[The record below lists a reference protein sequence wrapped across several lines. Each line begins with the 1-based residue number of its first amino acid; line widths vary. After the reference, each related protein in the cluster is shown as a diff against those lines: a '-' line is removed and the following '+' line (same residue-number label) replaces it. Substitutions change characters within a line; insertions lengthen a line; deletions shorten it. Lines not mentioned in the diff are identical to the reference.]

1 MHNSKIKKK
10 IITLIGPT
18 ACNKT
23 STAVHLIKK
32 FPISIIGVDSVQI
45 YKRFNIGSAKP
56 PKEILEKYKHH
67 LVDSA
72 DPENIFSVKDFY
84 DQAYRIV
91 IQAHSNNR
99 IPLLVGGTMMY
110 FNALFKGINN
120 IPEGNEAIRE
130 ELQREL
136 DNRGVDKLFNE
147 LKEIDPESAKTIK
160 QNDKQRIM
168 RALEVF
174 KISGKKISDF
184 KKEDTENI
192 FEEFEFINLGIFPS
206 DREILQARIRERIV
220 EMINMGLIKEAQEI
234 IKLDNIAKNH
244 PALNSINYK
253 EAIQVIN
260 GELDASELEEKCV
273 FSTRPLVKRQRTWM
287 KKWEDLQCFDLGA
300 MDMAYDELKKH
311 LNLL

>member
-56 PKEILEKYKHH
+56 PKEILEKHKHH
-67 LVDSA
+67 LVDST

-91 IQAHSNNR
+91 MQAHSNNR

-110 FNALFKGINN
+110 FNALFKGIND
-120 IPEGNEAIRE
+120 IPEGNEAVRE

-220 EMINMGLIKEAQEI
+220 EMINLGLIREAQEI

-260 GELDASELEEKCV
+260 GELDANELEEKCAI
-273 FSTRPLVKRQRTWM
+273 STRQLVKRQLTWM
-287 KKWEDLQCFDLGA
+287 RSFNFSKTFDINSAIEIEKYL
-300 MDMAYDELKKH
+300 EEQIF
-311 LNLL
+311 

>member
-1 MHNSKIKKK
+1 M
-10 IITLIGPT
+10 IGPT

-23 STAVHLIKK
+23 STAVHLVKK

-56 PKEILEKYKHH
+56 PKEILEKYRHH

-91 IQAHSNNR
+91 TQAHSNNR

-220 EMINMGLIKEAQEI
+220 EMINMGLIREAQEI

-260 GELDASELEEKCV
+260 GELDANELDEKCTI
-273 FSTRPLVKRQRTWM
+273 STRQLVKRQLTWM
-287 KKWEDLQCFDLGA
+287 RSFNFSKTFDINSAIEIEKYL
-300 MDMAYDELKKH
+300 EEQIF
-311 LNLL
+311 

>member
-1 MHNSKIKKK
+1 MQNSKIKKK

-67 LVDSA
+67 LVDSV
-72 DPENIFSVKDFY
+72 DPENIFSVKNFY
-84 DQAYRIV
+84 DQAFRIV
-91 IQAHSNNR
+91 KQAHSNNT

-110 FNALFKGINN
+110 FNAVFKGIND

-130 ELQREL
+130 ELQQEL
-136 DNRGVDKLFNE
+136 DNKGVDKLFND

-160 QNDKQRIM
+160 ENDKQRIM

-174 KISGKKISDF
+174 KISGKRISDF
-184 KKEDTENI
+184 KKEAAENI
-192 FEEFEFINLGIFPS
+192 FEEFEFINIGIFPS
-206 DREILQARIRERIV
+206 DRDILQVRIRERVV
-220 EMINMGLIKEAQEI
+220 EMINMGLTKEAHEI
-234 IKLDNIAKNH
+234 IKLENIAKNH

-260 GELDASELEEKCV
+260 GELDVSKLEEKCV
-273 FSTRPLVKRQRTWM
+273 ISTRQLVKRQLTWM
-287 KKWEDLQCFDLGA
+287 RSFNFSKTFDINSAIEIEKYL
-300 MDMAYDELKKH
+300 EEQIF
-311 LNLL
+311 

>member
-1 MHNSKIKKK
+1 MQNSKIKKK

-23 STAVHLIKK
+23 SNAVHLIKK

-56 PKEILEKYKHH
+56 SKKILEKYKHH

-84 DQAYRIV
+84 DQAYRI
-91 IQAHSNNR
+91 IMQAHSNNR

-110 FNALFKGINN
+110 FNALFKGIND
-120 IPEGNEAIRE
+120 IPEANEAIRE

-147 LKEIDPESAKTIK
+147 MKEIDPESAKTIK
-160 QNDKQRIM
+160 KNDKQRIM

-260 GELDASELEEKCV
+260 GELDANELEEKCV
-273 FSTRPLVKRQRTWM
+273 ISTRQLVKRQLTWM
-287 KKWEDLQCFDLGA
+287 RGFNFSKTFDINSAIEIEKYL
-300 MDMAYDELKKH
+300 EEQIF
-311 LNLL
+311 

>member
-23 STAVHLIKK
+23 STAIHLIKK

-91 IQAHSNNR
+91 MQAHSNNR

-110 FNALFKGINN
+110 FNALFKGIND
-120 IPEGNEAIRE
+120 IPEGNESIRE

-136 DNRGVDKLFNE
+136 ENRGVDKLFNE
-147 LKEIDPESAKTIK
+147 LKEIDPESAQTIK
-160 QNDKQRIM
+160 ENDKQRIM

-206 DREILQARIRERIV
+206 DREILQVRIRERIV

-260 GELDASELEEKCV
+260 GELDANELEEKCV
-273 FSTRPLVKRQRTWM
+273 ISTRQLVKRQLTWM
-287 KKWEDLQCFDLGA
+287 RGFNFSKTFDINSAIEIEKYLEDQIF
-300 MDMAYDELKKH
+300 
-311 LNLL
+311 

>member
-1 MHNSKIKKK
+1 MQNINIKKK

-18 ACNKT
+18 ACSKT

-56 PKEILEKYKHH
+56 PQEILEKYKHH
-67 LVDSA
+67 LVDSV

-91 IQAHSNNR
+91 MRAHSNNR

-110 FNALFKGINN
+110 FNALFRGIND
-120 IPEGNEAIRE
+120 IPEGNEAVRE
-130 ELQREL
+130 ELQQEL
-136 DNRGVDKLFNE
+136 DNKGVDKLFND
-147 LKEIDPESAKTIK
+147 LKEIDPESAQTIK
-160 QNDKQRIM
+160 ENDKQRIM

-192 FEEFEFINLGIFPS
+192 FEEFEFINIGIFPS
-206 DREILQARIRERIV
+206 DRDILQARIRERIV
-220 EMINMGLIKEAQEI
+220 EMINMGLTIEVQEI
-234 IKLDNIAKNH
+234 IKLENITKNH

-260 GELDASELEEKCV
+260 GELDANELEEKCV
-273 FSTRPLVKRQRTWM
+273 ISTRQLVKRQLTWM
-287 KKWEDLQCFDLGA
+287 RSFNFSKTFDINSAIEIEKYL
-300 MDMAYDELKKH
+300 EEQIF
-311 LNLL
+311 

>member
-1 MHNSKIKKK
+1 MQNSKIKKK
-10 IITLIGPT
+10 IIALIGPT
-18 ACNKT
+18 ACDKT

-67 LVDSA
+67 LVNTV
-72 DPENIFSVKDFY
+72 DPENIFSVKNFY

-91 IQAHSNNR
+91 IQAHLNNR

-110 FNALFKGINN
+110 FNALFKGIND

-130 ELQREL
+130 ELQQEL
-136 DNRGVDKLFNE
+136 HDTGVDKLFNE

-160 QNDKQRIM
+160 ENDKQRII

-184 KKEDTENI
+184 KKETTKNI
-192 FEEFEFINLGIFPS
+192 FEEFEFINIGIFPS
-206 DREILQARIRERIV
+206 DRDILQVRIRERIV
-220 EMINMGLIKEAQEI
+220 EMISMGLIKEAQEI
-234 IKLDNIAKNH
+234 IKLENIAKNH

-273 FSTRPLVKRQRTWM
+273 ISTRQFAKRQLTWM
-287 KKWEDLQCFDLGA
+287 RSFNFSKTFDINSPIEIEKYL
-300 MDMAYDELKKH
+300 EEQIF
-311 LNLL
+311 

>member
-1 MHNSKIKKK
+1 MQNSKIKKK
-10 IITLIGPT
+10 IIALIGPT
-18 ACNKT
+18 ACDKT

-67 LVDSA
+67 LVNTV
-72 DPENIFSVKDFY
+72 DPENIFSVKNFY

-91 IQAHSNNR
+91 IQAHLNNR

-110 FNALFKGINN
+110 FNALFKGIND
-120 IPEGNEAIRE
+120 IPEGNEATRE
-130 ELQREL
+130 ELQQEL
-136 DNRGVDKLFNE
+136 DNIGVDKLFNE
-147 LKEIDPESAKTIK
+147 LKKIDPESAKTIK
-160 QNDKQRIM
+160 ENDKQRIM

-184 KKEDTENI
+184 KKETTENI
-192 FEEFEFINLGIFPS
+192 FEEFEFINIGIFPS
-206 DREILQARIRERIV
+206 DRDILQVRIRERIV

-234 IKLDNIAKNH
+234 IKLENIAKNH

-260 GELDASELEEKCV
+260 GELDASELEEKCNI
-273 FSTRPLVKRQRTWM
+273 STRQLVKRQLTWM
-287 KKWEDLQCFDLGA
+287 RSFNFSKTFDTNSAIEIQKYL
-300 MDMAYDELKKH
+300 EEQIF
-311 LNLL
+311 

>member
-1 MHNSKIKKK
+1 M
-10 IITLIGPT
+10 IGPT

-23 STAVHLIKK
+23 STAVHLVKK

-56 PKEILEKYKHH
+56 PKEILEKYRHH

-91 IQAHSNNR
+91 LQAHSNNR

-110 FNALFKGINN
+110 FNAVFKGIND

-130 ELQREL
+130 ELQQEL
-136 DNRGVDKLFNE
+136 DNKGVDKLFND
-147 LKEIDPESAKTIK
+147 LKEIDPESVKTIK
-160 QNDKQRIM
+160 ENDKQRIM
-168 RALEVF
+168 RALEE
-174 KISGKKISDF
+174 
-184 KKEDTENI
+184 KEATKNI
-192 FEEFEFINLGIFPS
+192 FEEFEFINIGIFPS
-206 DREILQARIRERIV
+206 DRDILQVRIRERVV
-220 EMINMGLIKEAQEI
+220 EMINMGLTKEAHEI
-234 IKLDNIAKNH
+234 IKLENIAKNH

-260 GELDASELEEKCV
+260 GELDAIELEEKCV
-273 FSTRPLVKRQRTWM
+273 ISTRQLVKRQLTWM
-287 KKWEDLQCFDLGA
+287 RSFNFSKTFDINSAIEIEKYL
-300 MDMAYDELKKH
+300 DEQIF
-311 LNLL
+311 

>member
-67 LVDSA
+67 LVDST

-91 IQAHSNNR
+91 MQAHSNNS

-174 KISGKKISDF
+174 KISGKRISDF
-184 KKEDTENI
+184 KKEAAENI

-206 DREILQARIRERIV
+206 DREILQTSIRERIV
-220 EMINMGLIKEAQEI
+220 EMIKMGLIKEVQEI
-234 IKLDNIAKNH
+234 INLENIAKNH

-260 GELDASELEEKCV
+260 GELDVSKLEEKCV
-273 FSTRPLVKRQRTWM
+273 ISTRQLVKRQLTWM
-287 KKWEDLQCFDLGA
+287 RSFNFSKTFDINSAIEIEKYL
-300 MDMAYDELKKH
+300 EEQIF
-311 LNLL
+311 

>member
-1 MHNSKIKKK
+1 MQNSKIKKK

-23 STAVHLIKK
+23 STAVHLVKK

-56 PKEILEKYKHH
+56 PIEILEKYKHH

-91 IQAHSNNR
+91 LQAHSNNR

-110 FNALFKGINN
+110 FNSLFKGIND
-120 IPEGNEAIRE
+120 IPEGDEAIRE
-130 ELQREL
+130 QLQQEL
-136 DNRGVDKLFNE
+136 DNKGVDKLFND

-160 QNDKQRIM
+160 ENDKQRIT

-174 KISGKKISDF
+174 KVSGKRISDF
-184 KKEDTENI
+184 KKEAVENI
-192 FEEFEFINLGIFPS
+192 FEEFEFINIGIFPS
-206 DREILQARIRERIV
+206 DRDFLQVRIRERVV
-220 EMINMGLIKEAQEI
+220 EMINMGLTKEAQEI

-260 GELDASELEEKCV
+260 GELDSSKLEEKCV
-273 FSTRPLVKRQRTWM
+273 ISTRQLVKRQLTWM
-287 KKWEDLQCFDLGA
+287 RSFNFSKTFDINSAIEIEKYL
-300 MDMAYDELKKH
+300 EEQIF
-311 LNLL
+311 

>member
-1 MHNSKIKKK
+1 MQNSKNKKK

-32 FPISIIGVDSVQI
+32 FQISIIGVDSVQI

-67 LVDSA
+67 LVDSV
-72 DPENIFSVKDFY
+72 DPENIFSVKNFY
-84 DQAYRIV
+84 DQAFRIV
-91 IQAHSNNR
+91 KQAHSNNR

-110 FNALFKGINN
+110 FNALFKGIND

-160 QNDKQRIM
+160 KNDKQRII

-184 KKEDTENI
+184 KKEAAENI

-206 DREILQARIRERIV
+206 DREILQTSIRERIV
-220 EMINMGLIKEAQEI
+220 EMIKMGLIKEVQEI
-234 IKLDNIAKNH
+234 INLENIAKNH

-260 GELDASELEEKCV
+260 GELDVSKLEEKCV
-273 FSTRPLVKRQRTWM
+273 ISTRQLVKRQLTWM
-287 KKWEDLQCFDLGA
+287 RSFNFSKTFDINSAIEIEKYL
-300 MDMAYDELKKH
+300 EEQIF
-311 LNLL
+311 

>member
-23 STAVHLIKK
+23 SSAVHLIKK

-91 IQAHSNNR
+91 IQVHSNNR
-99 IPLLVGGTMMY
+99 IPLLVGGAMMY

-160 QNDKQRIM
+160 QNDKQRVM

-220 EMINMGLIKEAQEI
+220 EMINMGLIREAQEI

-260 GELDASELEEKCV
+260 GELDANELEDC
-273 FSTRPLVKRQRTWM
+273 
-287 KKWEDLQCFDLGA
+287 
-300 MDMAYDELKKH
+300 
-311 LNLL
+311 LLYTSPSPRDA

>member
-1 MHNSKIKKK
+1 MQNSKIKKK

-18 ACNKT
+18 SCNKT
-23 STAVHLIKK
+23 STAIHLVKK

-91 IQAHSNNR
+91 MKAHSNNR

-110 FNALFKGINN
+110 FNALFKGIND

-160 QNDKQRIM
+160 KNDKQRIM

-192 FEEFEFINLGIFPS
+192 FKEFEFINLGIFPS

-220 EMINMGLIKEAQEI
+220 EMINMGLIREVQEI

-253 EAIQVIN
+253 EVIQVIN
-260 GELDASELEEKCV
+260 GELDANELEEKCV
-273 FSTRPLVKRQRTWM
+273 ISTRQLVKRQLTWM
-287 KKWEDLQCFDLGA
+287 RSFNFSKTFDINSAIEIEKYL
-300 MDMAYDELKKH
+300 EEQIF
-311 LNLL
+311 

>member
-1 MHNSKIKKK
+1 MQNSKIKKK

-23 STAVHLIKK
+23 SNAVHLTKK

-56 PKEILEKYKHH
+56 SKEILEKYKHH
-67 LVDSA
+67 LVDSI

-91 IQAHSNNR
+91 MQAHSNNR

-110 FNALFKGINN
+110 FNALFKGIND

-147 LKEIDPESAKTIK
+147 MKEIDPESAKTIK
-160 QNDKQRIM
+160 KNDKQRIM

-260 GELDASELEEKCV
+260 GELDANELEEKCV
-273 FSTRPLVKRQRTWM
+273 ISTRQLVKRQLTWM
-287 KKWEDLQCFDLGA
+287 RSFNFSKTFDINSAIEIEKYL
-300 MDMAYDELKKH
+300 EEQIF
-311 LNLL
+311 

>member
-1 MHNSKIKKK
+1 LQNSKIKKK

-23 STAVHLIKK
+23 STAVYLTKK

-56 PKEILEKYKHH
+56 TKEILEKYKHH

-72 DPENIFSVKDFY
+72 DPENIFSVKNFY

-91 IQAHSNNR
+91 KQAHSKNM

-110 FNALFKGINN
+110 FNALFKGIND
-120 IPEGNEAIRE
+120 IPEGNKAIRE

-136 DNRGVDKLFNE
+136 DKKGVDRLFNE
-147 LKEIDPESAKTIK
+147 LKEIDPESVKTINE
-160 QNDKQRIM
+160 NDKQRIM

-184 KKEDTENI
+184 KKEDAENI
-192 FEEFEFINLGIFPS
+192 FEEFDFINLGIFPS
-206 DREILQARIRERIV
+206 DKEILQARIRERIV

-234 IKLDNIAKNH
+234 IKSENIAKNH

-260 GELDASELEEKCV
+260 GELDSSELEEKCV
-273 FSTRPLVKRQRTWM
+273 ISTRQLVKRQLTWM
-287 KKWEDLQCFDLGA
+287 RSFNFSKTFDTNSAIEIEKYL
-300 MDMAYDELKKH
+300 EEQIF
-311 LNLL
+311 

>member
-23 STAVHLIKK
+23 STAVHLVKK

-67 LVDSA
+67 LVDSV
-72 DPENIFSVKDFY
+72 DPENIFSVKDFF
-84 DQAYRIV
+84 DHAYRIV
-91 IQAHSNNR
+91 MQAHSNNR

-110 FNALFKGINN
+110 FNALFKGIND

-160 QNDKQRIM
+160 KNDKQRII

-184 KKEDTENI
+184 KKEAAENI

-206 DREILQARIRERIV
+206 DREILQTSIRERIV
-220 EMINMGLIKEAQEI
+220 EMIKMGLIKEVQEI
-234 IKLDNIAKNH
+234 INLENIAKNH

-260 GELDASELEEKCV
+260 GELDVSKLEEKCV
-273 FSTRPLVKRQRTWM
+273 ISTRQLVKRQLTWM
-287 KKWEDLQCFDLGA
+287 RSFNFSKTFDINSAIEIEKYL
-300 MDMAYDELKKH
+300 EEQIF
-311 LNLL
+311 

>member
-1 MHNSKIKKK
+1 MQNSKIKKK
-10 IITLIGPT
+10 IIALIGPT
-18 ACNKT
+18 ACDKT

-67 LVDSA
+67 LVNTV
-72 DPENIFSVKDFY
+72 DPENIFSVKNFY

-91 IQAHSNNR
+91 IQAHLNNR

-110 FNALFKGINN
+110 FNALFKGIND

-130 ELQREL
+130 ELQQEL
-136 DNRGVDKLFNE
+136 HDTGVDKLFNE

-160 QNDKQRIM
+160 ENDKQRII

-184 KKEDTENI
+184 KKETTKNI
-192 FEEFEFINLGIFPS
+192 FEEFEFINIGIFPS
-206 DREILQARIRERIV
+206 DRDILQVRIRERIV
-220 EMINMGLIKEAQEI
+220 EMISMGLIKEAQEI
-234 IKLDNIAKNH
+234 IKLENIAKNH

-273 FSTRPLVKRQRTWM
+273 ISTRQLAKRQLTWM
-287 KKWEDLQCFDLGA
+287 RSFNFSKTFDINSPIEIEKYL
-300 MDMAYDELKKH
+300 EEQIF
-311 LNLL
+311 

>member
-1 MHNSKIKKK
+1 MQNSKNKKK

-23 STAVHLIKK
+23 STAVHLIKE

-56 PKEILEKYKHH
+56 PQEILEKYKHH

-84 DQAYRIV
+84 DQAYRLV
-91 IQAHSNNR
+91 MQAHSNNK

-110 FNALFKGINN
+110 FNTLFKGIND

-136 DNRGVDKLFNE
+136 DKRGADKLFND
-147 LKEIDPESAKTIK
+147 LKEIDPETAKTIK
-160 QNDKQRIM
+160 KNDKQRII

-174 KISGKKISDF
+174 KISGKRISEF
-184 KKEDTENI
+184 KKETTENV
-192 FEEFEFINLGIFPS
+192 FEEFEFINIGIFPS
-206 DREILQARIRERIV
+206 DREILQGRIRERII

-234 IKLDNIAKNH
+234 IKLGNIAKNH

-260 GELDASELEEKCV
+260 GKLNASELEEKCV
-273 FSTRPLVKRQRTWM
+273 ISTRQLVKRQLTWM
-287 KKWEDLQCFDLGA
+287 RSFVFSKTFDINSTKEIEEFI
-300 MDMAYDELKKH
+300 DEQIF
-311 LNLL
+311 

>member
-1 MHNSKIKKK
+1 MQNSKIKKN

-23 STAVHLIKK
+23 STALHLVKK

-91 IQAHSNNR
+91 LQAHSNNR

-110 FNALFKGINN
+110 FNALFKGIND
-120 IPEGNEAIRE
+120 IPQGNEAIRE

-160 QNDKQRIM
+160 ENDKQRIM
-168 RALEVF
+168 RAIEVF

-220 EMINMGLIKEAQEI
+220 EMINMGLIREAQEI

-260 GELDASELEEKCV
+260 GELDANELEEKCAI
-273 FSTRPLVKRQRTWM
+273 STRQLVKRQLTWM
-287 KKWEDLQCFDLGA
+287 RSFNFSKTFDINSAIEIEKYL
-300 MDMAYDELKKH
+300 EEQIF
-311 LNLL
+311 

>member
-1 MHNSKIKKK
+1 MQNSKIKKK

-23 STAVHLIKK
+23 SNAVHLIKK

-56 PKEILEKYKHH
+56 PKEILAKYKHH

-72 DPENIFSVKDFY
+72 DPENIISVKDFY

-91 IQAHSNNR
+91 MQAHSNNR

-110 FNALFKGINN
+110 FNALFKGIND
-120 IPEGNEAIRE
+120 IPEGNKAIRE

-136 DNRGVDKLFNE
+136 DNGGVDKLFNK

-160 QNDKQRIM
+160 ENDKQRIM

-192 FEEFEFINLGIFPS
+192 FEEFEFINLGIFC
-206 DREILQARIRERIV
+206 
-220 EMINMGLIKEAQEI
+220 EI
-234 IKLDNIAKNH
+234 IKG
-244 PALNSINYK
+244 SISK
-253 EAIQVIN
+253 
-260 GELDASELEEKCV
+260 GCRLT
-273 FSTRPLVKRQRTWM
+273 STNERGKFAFT
-287 KKWEDLQCFDLGA
+287 
-300 MDMAYDELKKH
+300 
-311 LNLL
+311 

>member
-1 MHNSKIKKK
+1 MQNSKIKKK

-23 STAVHLIKK
+23 STAVHLVKK

-56 PKEILEKYKHH
+56 PKEILEKYRHH

-91 IQAHSNNR
+91 LQAHSNNR

-110 FNALFKGINN
+110 FNALFKGIND

-147 LKEIDPESAKTIK
+147 MKEIDPESAKTIK
-160 QNDKQRIM
+160 KNDKQRIM

-206 DREILQARIRERIV
+206 DREILQARIRKRIV

-234 IKLDNIAKNH
+234 IKIDNIAKNH

-260 GELDASELEEKCV
+260 GELDANELEEKCV
-273 FSTRPLVKRQRTWM
+273 ISTRQLVKRQLTWM
-287 KKWEDLQCFDLGA
+287 RGFNFSQTFDINSAIEIEKYL
-300 MDMAYDELKKH
+300 EEQIF
-311 LNLL
+311 